1 MPHIIH
7 RIRRPDPKVVAELGK
22 LGTATIHEA
31 QGQTGA
37 LAHTIRPIFPG
48 MKCCGPACTVKSHGG
63 DNLMLHKAI
72 CVAAPGDI
80 LVHDGED
87 WFESNVW
94 GEIMTTGALQRGVA
108 GFVTSGV
115 VRDTEAIHAKGFPV
129 FAQGVSMKWCTK
141 AALGTINHP
150 IIVAGVAIQ
159 PGDIIVG
166 DDDGVVVIPLERAAE
181 VLAKS
186 QAREEKERVMM
197 AQLKAGKTTVELL
210 GLDQLLAQ
218 MGLTE
223 E

>member
-7 RIRRPDPKVVAELGK
+7 DTPRPDPKLVAAFSQLS
-22 LGTATIHEA
+22 TSTIHEA
-31 QGQTGA
+31 QGHIGA
-37 LAHTIRPIFPG
+37 LAHTIRPIYPG
-48 MKCCGPACTVKSHGG
+48 MKCCGPACTVQSHGG

-72 CVAAPGDI
+72 AVAHPGDVI
-80 LVHDGED
+80 IHDGED
-87 WFESNVW
+87 WLESNVW
-94 GEIMTTGALQRGVA
+94 GEIMTTGAMARGVA

-141 AALGTINHP
+141 ASLGTINHP
-150 IIVAGVAIQ
+150 IIVAGVQ
-159 PGDIIVG
+159 VHPGDIVVG
-166 DDDGVVVIPLERAAE
+166 DDDGVVIVSRHRAEE
-181 VLAKS
+181 VLRLS

-197 AQLKAGKTTVELL
+197 EQLRAGKTTVELL
-210 GLDQLLAQ
+210 GLDKQLAQ